1 VTRLLVVAMMVGLVA
16 PVPGASTGDEA
27 IVNSEGLTVYAQ
39 TSARSPVVTTLKRG
53 TAVTIDLTIGR
64 PDGDWCRIT
73 EEMAGAALGF
83 VRCASLDRVP
93 TRRGGQ
99 ATAPPLRPS
108 IAAPVIMPIHVAGN
122 LAVVSVALEQ
132 RQTAFLLIDSG
143 ASATIITPVMLRL
156 LGLAVAP
163 DAPRRELAVIG
174 GRKIEV
180 PFVRLSSLSVGSAV
194 VRDVEVGVYDIAPQA
209 PVVDG
214 LLGGD
219 ILQRFSATVDAAAR
233 RLRLAPL
240 TPP

>member
-1 VTRLLVVAMMVGLVA
+1 
-16 PVPGASTGDEA
+16 
-27 IVNSEGLTVYAQ
+27 
-39 TSARSPVVTTLKRG
+39 
-53 TAVTIDLTIGR
+53 VTIDLTIGGR
-64 PDGDWCRIT
+64 ADGEWCRVT
-73 EEMAGAALGF
+73 EEGARAPLGF
-83 VRCASLDRVP
+83 VRCGSLDRVP
-93 TRRGGQ
+93 TPRGGQ
-99 ATAPPLRPS
+99 ATAPPLRAS
-108 IAAPVIMPIHVAGN
+108 LAAPVIVPIHVVGT

-132 RQTAFLLIDSG
+132 RETAFLLIDSG

-163 DAPRRELAVIG
+163 DAPRRELAVVG
-174 GRKIEV
+174 GRKIEI

-219 ILQRFSATVDAAAR
+219 ILQRFSATIDAAAR
-233 RLRLAPL
+233 RLRLVPL